1 MERRYAIWDVFTAKP
16 LAGNPLA
23 VVLDSGGLSTEQM
36 QAIAREFNLSETVFV
51 LPPRLPAHTAYIRI
65 FTPYTELQFAGHP
78 TVGAAIQLADDRI
91 SGAAADCDALVVLEE
106 GIGSVRVGVVGRRGQ
121 APYAEFDV
129 PRLPELSGA
138 PAHED
143 RIAAALGL
151 SPQEIG
157 FANHRPSQYE
167 AGTPFTFVPVRGLE
181 AIARAQIV
189 ASHWDEAFHGAGGK
203 VFLYCRE
210 TIQHTAA
217 FHARMFAPGVG
228 VPEDPATGSAAA
240 AFSAVLHRFD
250 QLPEGTSE
258 FTIEQGIE
266 MGRPAEIKLEVE
278 VLGRRL
284 KRVRIGGFACLV
296 MRGKL
301 FA

>member
-1 MERRYAIWDVFTAKP
+1 MERRYAIWDVFTSKP
-16 LAGNPLA
+16 LTGNPLA
-23 VVLDSGGLSTEQM
+23 VVLDAGGLSAEEM

-65 FTPYTELQFAGHP
+65 FTPSTELQFAGHP

-91 SGAAADCDALVVLEE
+91 SGAAADCDALIVLEE
-106 GIGSVRVGVVGRRGQ
+106 GIGSVRVGVVGRRGH

-129 PRLPELSGA
+129 PKLPELSGA
-138 PAHED
+138 PAHDD

-151 SPQEIG
+151 APQEIG
-157 FANHRPSQYE
+157 FANHRPSQYS
-167 AGTPFTFVPVRGLE
+167 AGTPFVFVPVRDLDTIG
-181 AIARAQIV
+181 RAQIV
-189 ASHWDEAFHGAGGK
+189 TQHWDEAFGGAGGK

-210 TIQHTAA
+210 TIQHSAA
-217 FHARMFAPGVG
+217 FHARMFGPGVG

-240 AFSAVLHRFD
+240 AFSAVLLRFD

-258 FTIEQGIE
+258 FIIEQGIE
-266 MGRPAEIKLEVE
+266 MGRPGEIKLEAE
-278 VLGRRL
+278 VAQRKL
-284 KRVRIGGFACLV
+284 KRVRIGGYACLV

-301 FA
+301 F

>member
-1 MERRYAIWDVFTAKP
+1 MERRYAIWDVFTSKP
-16 LAGNPLA
+16 LSGNPLG
-23 VVLDSGGLSTEQM
+23 VVLDSGGLSAEQM
-36 QAIAREFNLSETVFV
+36 QAIAREFNLSETAFV

-65 FTPYTELQFAGHP
+65 FTPVTELKFAGHP
-78 TVGAAIQLADDRI
+78 TIGAAIQLADDRI
-91 SGAAADCDALVVLEE
+91 SGAAADCDALIVLEE
-106 GIGSVRVGVVGRRGQ
+106 DIGSVRVGVVGRRGQ

-129 PRLPELSGA
+129 PKLPELSGA

-143 RIAAALGL
+143 RIAVALGL
-151 SPQEIG
+151 SPGEIG
-157 FANHRPSQYE
+157 FANHRPSTYDC
-167 AGTPFTFVPVRGLE
+167 GTPFTFVPLRDLE
-181 AIARAQIV
+181 TIARAQIV
-189 ASHWDEAFHGAGGK
+189 AQHWDEAFGGTGGK
-203 VFLYCRE
+203 AFLYCRE
-210 TIQHTAA
+210 TIQHAAA
-217 FHARMFAPGVG
+217 FHARMFAPGAG

-258 FTIEQGIE
+258 FIVEQGIE
-266 MGRPAEIKLEVE
+266 MGRPSEIKLEVE
-278 VLGRRL
+278 VAQRKV

>member
-1 MERRYAIWDVFTAKP
+1 MCSPQGLWLGTRLRSFWI
-16 LAGNPLA
+16 L
-23 VVLDSGGLSTEQM
+23 GGLSSQEM
-36 QAIAREFNLSETVFV
+36 QTIAREFNLSETVFV

-65 FTPYTELQFAGHP
+65 FTPFTELQFGGHP

-91 SGAAADCDALVVLEE
+91 SGAAADCDALIVLEE
-106 GIGSVRVGVVGRRGQ
+106 ATGSVRVGVVGRRGH

-129 PRLPELSGA
+129 PKLPELSGA

-151 SPQEIG
+151 APQEIG
-157 FANHRPSQYE
+157 FANHRPSQYD
-167 AGTPFTFVPVRGLE
+167 AGTAFTFVPMRDLD
-181 AIARAQIV
+181 AISRAQIV
-189 ASHWDEAFHGAGGK
+189 AQHWEDAFRGTSGK

-210 TIQHTAA
+210 TIQHSAA

-266 MGRPAEIKLEVE
+266 MGRPSEIKLEIE
-278 VLGRRL
+278 VAGRKL
-284 KRVRIGGFACLV
+284 KRVRIGGYACLV

>member
-129 PRLPELSGA
+129 PRLPELSGRRLMKTA
-138 PAHED
+138 SRPLWAFRRKRSALPIIARRNTRPARPLLSCPSVD
-143 RIAAALGL
+143 WKRLPARKSWLRIGMRRFTARVARYSCIAAK
-151 SPQEIG
+151 
-157 FANHRPSQYE
+157 PSSIPPHS
-167 AGTPFTFVPVRGLE
+167 TRGC
-181 AIARAQIV
+181 
-189 ASHWDEAFHGAGGK
+189 S
-203 VFLYCRE
+203 
-210 TIQHTAA
+210 
-217 FHARMFAPGVG
+217 
-228 VPEDPATGSAAA
+228 
-240 AFSAVLHRFD
+240 
-250 QLPEGTSE
+250 
-258 FTIEQGIE
+258 
-266 MGRPAEIKLEVE
+266 
-278 VLGRRL
+278 RR
-284 KRVRIGGFACLV
+284 G
-296 MRGKL
+296 
-301 FA
+301 

>member
-1 MERRYAIWDVFTAKP
+1 MDRRYAIWDVFTSAP
-16 LAGNPLA
+16 LTGNPLA
-23 VVLDSGGLSTEQM
+23 VVLDAGGLSASEM

-65 FTPYTELQFAGHP
+65 FTPFTELQFAGHP
-78 TVGAAIQLADDRI
+78 TVGAAIQLAEDRI

-106 GIGSVRVGVVGRRGQ
+106 GIGTIRAGVVGRRGR

-129 PRLPELSGA
+129 PRLPELCGA

-151 SPQEIG
+151 APREIG
-157 FANHRPSQYE
+157 FANHRPTQYE
-167 AGTPFTFVPVRGLE
+167 AGTPFAFVPVRDLGT
-181 AIARAQIV
+181 ISRAQIQP
-189 ASHWDEAFHGAGGK
+189 AHWDEAFRGTNGK

-210 TIQHTAA
+210 TIQHMAA
-217 FHARMFAPGVG
+217 FHVRVFAPSVG

-240 AFSAVLHRFD
+240 AFAAVIHRFD
-250 QLPEGTSE
+250 QPPEGTSE

-266 MGRPAEIKLEVE
+266 MGRPSEIKLEIE
-278 VLGRRL
+278 VACRQV
-284 KRVRIGGFACLV
+284 KRVRIGGYARLV

>member
-1 MERRYAIWDVFTAKP
+1 MERRYAIWDVFTNTP

-23 VVLDSGGLSTEQM
+23 VVLDSSGLSDESM

-65 FTPYTELQFAGHP
+65 FTPSTELRFAGHP

-91 SGAAADCDALVVLEE
+91 SGAAADCDCLIVLEG
-106 GIGSVRVGVVGRRGQ
+106 GIGSIRVGVVGRRGH

-129 PRLPELSGA
+129 PKLPELAGA
-138 PAHED
+138 PAHDD

-151 SPQEIG
+151 APQEIG
-157 FANHRPSQYE
+157 FANHKPSQYD
-167 AGTPFTFVPVRGLE
+167 AGTSFTFIPVQDLE
-181 AIARAQIV
+181 AMARAHIV
-189 ASHWDEAFHGAGGK
+189 ATHWEDAFHGTNGR

-210 TIQHTAA
+210 TIHHHAS
-217 FHARMFAPGVG
+217 FHARMFAPGLG

-240 AFSAVLHRFD
+240 AFPAVIHRFD

-258 FTIEQGIE
+258 FVIEQGIE
-266 MGRPAEIKLEVE
+266 MARASEVKLETE
-278 VLGRRL
+278 VVARRI
-284 KRVRIGGFACLV
+284 KRVRIGGYACLV

-301 FA
+301 FV

>member
-1 MERRYAIWDVFTAKP
+1 MERRYAIWDVFTATP

-23 VVLDSGGLSTEQM
+23 VVLDSAGLSPSEM
-36 QAIAREFNLSETVFV
+36 QTIAREFNLSETVFV

-65 FTPYTELQFAGHP
+65 FTPFAELQFAGHP

-91 SGAAADCDALVVLEE
+91 SGAAADCDALIVLEE
-106 GIGSVRVGVVGRRGQ
+106 GIGSVRVGVVGRRGH

-129 PRLPELSGA
+129 PKLPELSGA
-138 PAHED
+138 PAHDD

-151 SPQEIG
+151 APQEIG
-157 FANHRPSQYE
+157 FANHRPSQYD
-167 AGTPFTFVPVRGLE
+167 AGTSFAFVPVRDLE
-181 AIARAQIV
+181 TIARAQIV
-189 ASHWDEAFHGAGGK
+189 AQHWDEAFGVVSGK
-203 VFLYCRE
+203 AFLYCRE
-210 TIQHTAA
+210 TIQHSAA

-240 AFSAVLHRFD
+240 AFSAVLNRFD

-266 MGRPAEIKLEVE
+266 MGRPAEIKLEIE
-278 VLGRRL
+278 VAQRKL
-284 KRVRIGGFACLV
+284 KRVRIGGYACLV

>member
-23 VVLDSGGLSTEQM
+23 VVLDAGGLTSAEM
-36 QAIAREFNLSETVFV
+36 QAIACEFNLSETVFV
-51 LPPRLPAHTAYIRI
+51 LPPRLPSHTAHIRI
-65 FTPYTELQFAGHP
+65 FTPSTELQFAGHP
-78 TVGAAIQLADDRI
+78 TVGAAIQLAEDRI

-106 GIGSVRVGVVGRRGQ
+106 GIGSVRVGVVGRTGQ

-129 PRLPELSGA
+129 PKLPELSGA
-138 PAHED
+138 PAHDD

-157 FANHRPSQYE
+157 FENHRPSQYE
-167 AGTPFTFVPVRGLE
+167 AGMPFTFVPVRDL
-181 AIARAQIV
+181 ATIAHAQIV
-189 ASHWDEAFHGAGGK
+189 SAQWDEAFGASSGK
-203 VFLYCRE
+203 VYLYCRE
-210 TIQHTAA
+210 TVQHSAS

-266 MGRPAEIKLEVE
+266 MGRPGEIKLEIE
-278 VLGRRL
+278 VASCRL

-296 MRGKL
+296 ARGKL
-301 FA
+301 FV

>member
-1 MERRYAIWDVFTAKP
+1 
-16 LAGNPLA
+16 
-23 VVLDSGGLSTEQM
+23 M

-65 FTPYTELQFAGHP
+65 FTPFTELQFAGHP

-91 SGAAADCDALVVLEE
+91 SGAAADCDALIVLEE

-129 PRLPELSGA
+129 PKLPELSGA
-138 PAHED
+138 PAHDD
-143 RIAAALGL
+143 RIASALGL

-157 FANHRPSQYE
+157 SANHRPSQYD
-167 AGTPFTFVPVRGLE
+167 AGTPFTFVPVRDLDV
-181 AIARAQIV
+181 IARAHIV
-189 ASHWDEAFHGAGGK
+189 AAHWDEAFHGTNGK

-210 TIQHTAA
+210 TIQHSAS

-250 QLPEGTSE
+250 TLPEGTSD

-266 MGRPAEIKLEVE
+266 MGRPGEIKLEIE
-278 VLGRRL
+278 VANRRL

-296 MRGKL
+296 ARGKL
-301 FA
+301 FV

>member
-1 MERRYAIWDVFTAKP
+1 
-16 LAGNPLA
+16 
-23 VVLDSGGLSTEQM
+23 M

-51 LPPRLPAHTAYIRI
+51 LPPRLPAHTAHVRI
-65 FTPYTELQFAGHP
+65 FSPTTELQFAGHP

-91 SGAAADCDALVVLEE
+91 SGAAADCDALIVLEE
-106 GIGSVRVGVVGRRGQ
+106 GIGSIRVGVVGRRGH

-129 PRLPELSGA
+129 PKLPELAGA

-151 SPQEIG
+151 APQEIG
-157 FANHRPSQYE
+157 FANHKPSQYD
-167 AGTPFTFVPVRGLE
+167 AGIPFTFVPVRDLD
-181 AIARAQIV
+181 AMRRAQV
-189 ASHWDEAFHGAGGK
+189 VVAHWDGAFRASHGK

-210 TIQHTAA
+210 TIHHHAS

-228 VPEDPATGSAAA
+228 VAEDPATGSAAA
-240 AFSAVLHRFD
+240 AFPAVIQRFD

-258 FTIEQGIE
+258 FVIEQGIE
-266 MGRPAEIKLEVE
+266 MGRPSEVKLEIE
-278 VLGRRL
+278 IAARRI
-284 KRVRIGGFACLV
+284 KRVRIGGYACLV